1 MICPYPT
8 QSDELGLISVA
19 LGKAQAAMQPIARD
33 LENSFTHNKY
43 ASFGGLRDAVFP
55 ILAQHG
61 ITLTQTVLPWPGDPI
76 QLTKSEVKKEVKGKD
91 VSYQQF
97 MVPIAC
103 VGLLRT
109 QLTHS
114 SGQWQAS
121 DFPIVAEW
129 GYPQDVGSV
138 IGHIKR
144 YAIELICGV
153 AKQEGN
159 GPPPPRQSDRRDQ
172 AVDTGRASGT
182 QGGSSSGK
190 GATGS
195 ASVPNVGSSAP
206 APWVPTAGDKPLIP
220 STDDYDDEA
229 DHLPGPGSS
238 GDALFSWLYERGGAE
253 NPGVAADVMVMAR
266 GQAWADNMRLWTAD
280 QAARAHAYAVKKLAR
295 VKPKTNGFKELPPM
309 VASTSFSEFETSNSN
324 GS

>member
-1 MICPYPT
+1 
-8 QSDELGLISVA
+8 
-19 LGKAQAAMQPIARD
+19 MQPIARD

-159 GPPPPRQSDRRDQ
+159 GPAPPRQGDRRDQ
-172 AVDTGRASGT
+172 GQNMRAPTGPAVSAPAST
-182 QGGSSSGK
+182 S
-190 GATGS
+190 
-195 ASVPNVGSSAP
+195 P

-266 GQAWADNMRLWTAD
+266 GQSWPDDMRLWSPE
-280 QAARAHAYAVKKLAR
+280 QAARAHAYALKKLAR
-295 VKPKTNGFKELPPM
+295 VKPAKNGFKELPPM

-324 GS
+324 GN